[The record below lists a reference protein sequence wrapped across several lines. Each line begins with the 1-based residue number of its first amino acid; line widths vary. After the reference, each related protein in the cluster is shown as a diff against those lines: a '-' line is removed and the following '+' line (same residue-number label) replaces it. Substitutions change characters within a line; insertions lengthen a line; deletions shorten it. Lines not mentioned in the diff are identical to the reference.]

1 MFLNIV
7 LLQAG
12 RQTKL
17 ETAVLTASAAAARI
31 ATGRNVVR
39 CGAKQSHDAVA
50 AEQHTFLRLNL
61 RLVSCRG

>member
-7 LLQAG
+7 LLQAGRQAG

-17 ETAVLTASAAAARI
+17 ETAVLTASARI
-31 ATGRNVVR
+31 AAGRNVVR

-50 AEQHTFLRLNL
+50 AEQHTFLRLN
-61 RLVSCRG
+61 